1 MDETAGEDKRQ
12 GEKRGSSL
20 RGDREI
26 VRPQIKVQIMM
37 LFWNVY
43 VRNDSY
49 THSKVKKNVCIRFYE
64 LLYEVM

>member
-37 LFWNVY
+37 LF
-43 VRNDSY
+43 
-49 THSKVKKNVCIRFYE
+49 
-64 LLYEVM
+64 